1 MSPSSKDLIRANWKM
16 VGLFLLVTMF
26 PLSIHGIQPKICIGI
41 FDHVRVDFTPVY
53 QCLHIHDMLSLR
65 AQFQQYYSENRK
77 VGHC

>member
-1 MSPSSKDLIRANWKM
+1 M
-16 VGLFLLVTMF
+16 VRILPHDTENMI
-26 PLSIHGIQPKICIGI
+26 PDPHESQGI

-77 VGHC
+77 VCSS